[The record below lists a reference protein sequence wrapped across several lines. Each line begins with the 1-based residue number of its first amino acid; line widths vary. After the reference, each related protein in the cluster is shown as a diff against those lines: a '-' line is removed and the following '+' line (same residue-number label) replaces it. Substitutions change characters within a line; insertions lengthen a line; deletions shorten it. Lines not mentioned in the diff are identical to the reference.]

1 MEERDIIRFSVS
13 PRAAPVVL
21 VWMKGH
27 LDGVGGL
34 LMVFSKFSRQNSVSI
49 FPQLNNMGIY
59 LMACLAPINSCGC
72 YLQDV

>member
-1 MEERDIIRFSVS
+1 MVVS
-13 PRAAPVVL
+13 MGDSGLKAGSWVDVRRSG
-21 VWMKGH
+21 KGTCAEC
-27 LDGVGGL
+27 L